1 MMCRSSIM
9 LGLSADWKQMPMTL
23 PENMHRHANSR
34 ARVLVHSE
42 DRFGK
47 ASVKFLAWLRQIS
60 KCGCFGTNMVTCC
73 VLMGSFLFFKPHQI
87 SSLEKCSY
95 SYPTRH
101 STFLKRHFKPRSNVS
116 FYWQVGLAIC
126 SESAGHAIMH
136 SSFRC
141 VKPLILQIFKSC
153 GLRTTFWGNGIFGTQ
168 NLNNHFSW

>member
-1 MMCRSSIM
+1 MCRSSIM
-9 LGLSADWKQMPMTL
+9 LGNPALTRSKCPW
-23 PENMHRHANSR
+23 
-34 ARVLVHSE
+34 HSPKTCTGTPILGRE
-42 DRFGK
+42 FWYIADRFGK

-60 KCGCFGTNMVTCC
+60 KCVCFGTNMVTCC
-73 VLMGSFLFFKPHQI
+73 VLMGSLLFFKPHQI
-87 SSLEKCSY
+87 SRLEKCSY

-153 GLRTTFWGNGIFGTQ
+153 GLRTTFWGNGIFGTK